1 MRPVYSTTALLD
13 ERMRSSLHHCLIAAA
28 LLCGAATANASSRP
42 AVVELFT
49 SQGCS
54 SCPPADTYIGE
65 LSQRR
70 DVLALAFHVD
80 YWDDLG
86 WRDRFGLPDAVQRQR
101 TYATV
106 LRLSSVYTPQVVI
119 DGQHNFVGSDVKS
132 IDRALTGNRDGVAVA
147 LSVRD
152 GEVVVELDPSR
163 QGAPSEVLLVAY
175 LRTAVSPIGRG
186 ENAGRTLKEFN
197 IVRDFHSLGRWA
209 GQKQQYHLRV
219 DSLPRDS
226 TDVAV
231 LVQPLGQAPIIGAAT
246 VALR

>member
-1 MRPVYSTTALLD
+1 MTRSLRECMAAAAMLCCVAAANAQPRPV
-13 ERMRSSLHHCLIAAA
+13 
-28 LLCGAATANASSRP
+28 
-42 AVVELFT
+42 VVELFT

-65 LSQRR
+65 LTQRR
-70 DVLALAFHVD
+70 DVLALTFHVD

-86 WRDRFGLPDAVQRQR
+86 WRDRFGLPEAVERQR
-101 TYATV
+101 AYAKS
-106 LRLSSVYTPQVVI
+106 LRLSSVYTPQIVI
-119 DGQHNFVGSDVKS
+119 DGQDNFVGSDVRS
-132 IDRALTGNRDGVAVA
+132 IDRALTGNRNGVAVA

-152 GEVVVELDPSR
+152 GEVFIDLDA
-163 QGAPSEVLLVAY
+163 QKAAPSDVLLVAY

-197 IVRDFHSLGRWA
+197 IVRGFHSLGRWT
-209 GQKQQYHLRV
+209 GQRQQYHAPV

-246 VALR
+246 IALR

>member
-1 MRPVYSTTALLD
+1 
-13 ERMRSSLHHCLIAAA
+13 MRSLLHHCLIAGT
-28 LLCGAATANASSRP
+28 LFCGAATVNAQSRP

-65 LSQRR
+65 LTQRR

-86 WRDRFGLPDAVQRQR
+86 WRDRFGLSDAVERQR
-101 TYATV
+101 VYAKV
-106 LRLSSVYTPQVVI
+106 VRLSSVYTPQVVV
-119 DGQHNFVGSDVKS
+119 DGQDNFVGSDVKS
-132 IDRALTGNRDGVAVA
+132 IGRALTGNRNGVAVA

-152 GEVVVELDPSR
+152 GEVLIDLDAPR
-163 QGAPSEVLLVAY
+163 PVAPSDVLLVAY

-197 IVRDFHSLGRWA
+197 IVRDFHSLARWT
-209 GQKQQYHLRV
+209 GQKLQYHARV
-219 DSLPRDS
+219 DSLPSDS

-246 VALR
+246 IALR